1 MIKPFNGKTPRVAE
15 SAWISESAYVIGD
28 VEIGEECCIFP
39 GVVIRGDF
47 SPIHIGNNTDIEDN
61 SVLHVKSAMD
71 IGENVV
77 IGHNTVVHCRRIGNN
92 TMIGNNATILDET
105 EIGEKC
111 VIAAGAVVTPGSMIP
126 PESFVTGIPAQVKR
140 KVNAAQADLVA
151 EHYRYYTREYK
162 KLYKDWQI

>member
-1 MIKPFNGKTPRVAE
+1 MIKPFNGKTPKVAV
-15 SAWISESAYVIGD
+15 SAWISESACVIGD

-47 SPIHIGNNTDIEDN
+47 APIRIGDNTDIEDN

-71 IGENVV
+71 IGKNVV

-92 TMIGNNATILDET
+92 TMIGNNATVLDET

-111 VIAAGAVVTPGSMIP
+111 VIAAGAVVTPGSQIP
-126 PESFVTGIPAQVKR
+126 DESFVTGIPAQVKR

-151 EHYRYYTREYK
+151 EHYRYYTRDYK
-162 KLYKDWQI
+162 KLYKDWHI